1 MKSYRSFGLTTKL
14 IVAFLVLGTVPL
26 AIMAIFSFRALTAMG
41 DRVRDSFRA
50 SSVAALDTIDRN
62 LFERYGDVQAFG
74 LNHAIHRT
82 GDWYKTG
89 ADTNPVAAAMNG
101 YVKLYGLYPL
111 MFAVDLEGRV
121 IAANDRDAAGKPIDT
136 TWLYQKNFKDARWF
150 KETLAGNFMKSNLLD
165 GTFVEDVQFDADVAK
180 ATGSDGLTI
189 NFSAPIQDASGKTVG
204 VWTNRANFAVVE
216 EIVQS
221 TYADFKRRGF
231 PTTEFSLID
240 RLGRIIID
248 YDPAKSGSEAVS
260 HDPAVIL
267 KMNLAETGDLSAQ
280 RAIKGE
286 SGNVQTLHG
295 RKQIWQVAGYAQS
308 QGALG
313 YPGLKWSLLTR
324 LDVKEANATVNA
336 AHAQIYWVIGLSLV
350 ALAGVSYWLGRSLSR
365 PIFAALESIRE
376 GGESVAAT
384 TLQISGSTNTL
395 AKGASEQAA
404 SLEESAASI
413 EEMSSMTKRNAEH
426 AQNAKAAA
434 VRARESAD
442 AGAGRMAAMQTAM
455 TEIEAA
461 SKDITKILKT
471 IDEIAF
477 QTNILALNAAVEAAR
492 AGEAGMGFAVV
503 ADEVRN
509 LAQRC
514 AAAAKETAAKIE
526 DSVAKSQHG
535 TAISTDV
542 AKSFASIQEQIRTL
556 DGLVNEIAVAS
567 KEQSEGIAQVNI
579 AVAEVDKVTQ
589 SNAAVAEES
598 ASAVV
603 ELNREADSLTLTVGR
618 LLSLIGGRRENDP
631 AGKAGAPKPG
641 GRRAID
647 RGIQTPSLPSPA
659 PTPAAQP
666 STRRSAATAVRS
678 TAHASSAANDGFF
691 K

>member
-41 DRVRDSFRA
+41 DHVRDSFRA